1 MRAASEAGSY
11 SVPLT
16 QEQKN
21 WFLNGLCLQNILGKI
36 HSLLT
41 NKVCYCL
48 YLESQC
54 SMSKTNCMNWEVH
67 EFLVLTSHILCAS
80 VHCSISTLRFILVS
94 GPSLSLFVPITWT
107 ENSSEHMQGHVA
119 SKQNLPTSWVRIML
133 LMFLKL
139 NL

>member
-80 VHCSISTLRFILVS
+80 IHCSISTLRFILVS
-94 GPSLSLFVPITWT
+94 DLLSAYLSPLRGQITHLNTCRDMWPPSRTC
-107 ENSSEHMQGHVA
+107 
-119 SKQNLPTSWVRIML
+119 L
-133 LMFLKL
+133 LHG
-139 NL
+139 